1 MLIHNS
7 IRNEVIERLAEN
19 MPDVKHYH
27 NGLPRIYQGD
37 SVLPMIAVYLNDAEG
52 RPVRFGDGG
61 IDWFAELNILTC
73 FFREGEAT

>member
-52 RPVRFGDGG
+52 RPVRLVMVVLIGSQSLIF
-61 IDWFAELNILTC
+61 
-73 FFREGEAT
+73 